1 MIYAV
6 PSAGLARST
15 EVQLRF
21 QKEKKERKKKKLEG
35 KDEKKPDYEQ
45 SHARHTSILYPIVFR
60 EIYWSSRH
68 AWSKDGEQRQQ
79 GAKVIDADARSC

>member
-1 MIYAV
+1 MVYAV

-21 QKEKKERKKKKLEG
+21 QKEGNKGKKKKHEE
-35 KDEKKPDYEQ
+35 KDKKKPDYEQ
-45 SHARHTSILYPIVFR
+45 SHARHTSVLYLIVFR
-60 EIYWSSRH
+60 EIYGSSRNT
-68 AWSKDGEQRQQ
+68 WSKDGEQRQQ

>member
-1 MIYAV
+1 MVYAV

-21 QKEKKERKKKKLEG
+21 QKEKKERKENMKKKI
-35 KDEKKPDYEQ
+35 KKKPDYEQ

-68 AWSKDGEQRQQ
+68 TWSKDGEQRQQ